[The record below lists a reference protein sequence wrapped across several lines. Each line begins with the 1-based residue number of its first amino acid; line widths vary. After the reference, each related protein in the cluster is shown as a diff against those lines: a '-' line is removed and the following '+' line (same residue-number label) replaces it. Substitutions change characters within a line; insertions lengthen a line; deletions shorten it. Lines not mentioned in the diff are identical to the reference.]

1 MPLKEDVINEL
12 DKTNYTKLEVVL
24 LLQSV
29 QSKPLAPKSLKK
41 GDMYIDNIGSKKR
54 PAVIVKV
61 LPDIVI
67 SIALSTTE
75 DAINLCPYPADRFR
89 EPGFFSKGF
98 MIATIDH
105 ARNNYAGQYED
116 KKLLNEVIKLAKN
129 FINNSL

>member
-1 MPLKEDVINEL
+1 MPLKEDIINEL
-12 DKTNYTKLEVVL
+12 DKTNYTKGEVIL
-24 LLQSV
+24 LLSSV
-29 QSKPLAPKSLKK
+29 QSKPQAPKTLKK

-54 PAVIVKV
+54 PAVIIKV

-75 DAINLCPYPADRFR
+75 DALNLHPYPADRFR
-89 EPGFFSKGF
+89 DGGFFSKGF
-98 MIATIDH
+98 MVATVDH
-105 ARNNYAGQYED
+105 ARNNYAGVYED